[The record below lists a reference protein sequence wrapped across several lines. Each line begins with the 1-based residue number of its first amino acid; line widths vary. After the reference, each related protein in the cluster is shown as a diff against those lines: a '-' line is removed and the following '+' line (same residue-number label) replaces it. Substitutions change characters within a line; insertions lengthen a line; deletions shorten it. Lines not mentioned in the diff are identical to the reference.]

1 MEVYSYEGKKAN
13 EVFEKALSDLNVTED
28 EILYHKQI
36 NKGGFLK
43 SDTVKFTIV
52 KLTEVQ
58 NAIKSFLEET
68 INNMGLEVKFE
79 TNIREKQINI
89 KIFSNN
95 NSILI
100 GRDGKNLTA
109 LSTICKQYIYNQI
122 GVYPYLN
129 LDVENYKD
137 KQITHI
143 ERLAKNLAREVK
155 NTKQEI
161 VMENMNSYERRIVHN
176 RLSSVPGITTVSEGE
191 EPNRHIIIK
200 KIHESKN
207 S

>member
-176 RLSSVPGITTVSEGE
+176 IVSEYDFIISESFGE
-191 EPNRHIIIK
+191 TPHRYVVIK
-200 KIHESKN
+200 YVEGKE
-207 S
+207 